1 MTTDAMSDAEF
12 LAADS
17 IYQMDARAGMA
28 RLRPASVA
36 LSFWSPPYFVGKS
49 YERGLTFRQWQSLL
63 AETIALHH
71 DALRPGGFMVINIAD
86 ILCFQDSAMP
96 RIQASKPGARKSG
109 VTREDILEAL
119 RRKPGLNRHQ
129 LADLLGCSEQTI
141 QRRLENNNV
150 RGGKHSPQTRVQLVG
165 GMLQDWAMQSGLY
178 LYDRRIWVKDPCW
191 QNSRWHSSSYRA
203 VDEFEHLFIF
213 WKPGITNVDR
223 SRLADGEWAQWGSR
237 AVWQIPSVR
246 ANDDH
251 EAKFPLELAQRVVRL
266 FSGRG
271 DLVVDPF
278 VGSGTTALA
287 AQMEG
292 RHFIGT
298 DITPAFVELAR
309 WQLSQ
314 MHSCAAT
321 DQPTRERPAATAS
334 LMS

>member
-203 VDEFEHLFIF
+203 VDEFEHC
-213 WKPGITNVDR
+213 
-223 SRLADGEWAQWGSR
+223 SSSGSR
-237 AVWQIPSVR
+237 ASPMWTARGWRMANGRNGGR
-246 ANDDH
+246 A
-251 EAKFPLELAQRVVRL
+251 P
-266 FSGRG
+266 SGRS
-271 DLVVDPF
+271 PP
-278 VGSGTTALA
+278 SGPTMTTR
-287 AQMEG
+287 QS
-292 RHFIGT
+292 F
-298 DITPAFVELAR
+298 R
-309 WQLSQ
+309 WNWRREWCDCSQ
-314 MHSCAAT
+314 AAAT
-321 DQPTRERPAATAS
+321 WLSTPLSAAAPQHWRRKWRAAT
-334 LMS
+334 L